1 MVSEGVS
8 GLSEKSKKLLKGL
21 KEPVHI
27 QVFVTPT

>member
-1 MVSEGVS
+1 MSRAGTT
-8 GLSEKSKKLLKGL
+8 GLSDKTLQILKAV

>member
-1 MVSEGVS
+1 LKAETMQQ
-8 GLSEKSKKLLKGL
+8 LSLL